1 MSLVRFRP
9 EAPFYAD
16 LAHLVE
22 RHLAKVEVASS
33 SLVIRSI
40 GALKSLSALYLTE
53 TAQKLNTAPW
63 PSGKA
68 GACKA
73 LIPSSILGGASK
85 MNDIPNLNC
94 YGSIR
99 MSFFFYKPNEE
110 RHLRPFFIYYS
121 PYLVSINPVLRN
133 FPGATPRF
141 FLKILQK

>member
-9 EAPFYAD
+9 EAPNGYAD

-85 MNDIPNLNC
+85 APRTISSWGLLLT
-94 YGSIR
+94 YYLLTLTSKVLGALGS
-99 MSFFFYKPNEE
+99 K
-110 RHLRPFFIYYS
+110 
-121 PYLVSINPVLRN
+121 
-133 FPGATPRF
+133 
-141 FLKILQK
+141 K